1 MEFII
6 LIFSKKSIRNNY
18 KPICGSCDIYSST
31 DTDIYA
37 GSYDKTDFVPE
48 ISPNVDRGT
57 FNIDIDIE
65 FRALG
70 KQLTSIGLGYAV

>member
-1 MEFII
+1 M
-6 LIFSKKSIRNNY
+6 
-18 KPICGSCDIYSST
+18 

-57 FNIDIDIE
+57 FNIDIEIE

-70 KQLTSIGLGYAV
+70 KQLTALDWDMQYR